1 LEEQLILAR
10 WASYLVLGLLFGLPL
25 FTLYAR
31 RADGAGPLLALR
43 LPAAVLAL
51 GALLISSWGF
61 LLMTAAMMGQSP
73 LALDRQALDVVLFET
88 NAGWA
93 FGVRMVALAIVVILT
108 VSSNVRATSVVCVV
122 ALLAAIALASLAWGG
137 HGVANEGAAGTV
149 HLVGD
154 VVHILAASAWIG
166 ALSAFL
172 WLTMAARRKSA
183 DALGAA
189 HRALDAFATTGSVI
203 VALVVVTGVVN
214 GAMLV
219 GWYNVMALD
228 ASDYGRL
235 LVLKLILFAG
245 MLALAASNRFR
256 LTPALKAGIE
266 AGETNAALARL
277 RLSLWLET
285 GAGVTIL
292 GLVAWLGT
300 LEPPLPA
307 FTP

>member
-1 LEEQLILAR
+1 MLEEQLILAR

-43 LPAAVLAL
+43 LPVAVLAL
-51 GALLISSWGF
+51 GALLTGSWGF

-73 LALDRQALDVVLFET
+73 LALDRQALEMVLSDT

-93 FGVRMVALAIVVILT
+93 FGVRMVALAVVATLA
-108 VSSNVRATSVVCVV
+108 VSSHVRATSVVCVV

-137 HGVANEGAAGTV
+137 HGVANEGTAGTAHLISDIV
-149 HLVGD
+149 HL
-154 VVHILAASAWIG
+154 LAASAWIG
-166 ALSAFL
+166 ALAAFL
-172 WLTMAARRKSA
+172 WLTITSRRKSA
-183 DALGAA
+183 DALDAA

-219 GWYNVMALD
+219 GWNNVMALG
-228 ASDYGRL
+228 ASNYGRL
-235 LVLKLILFAG
+235 LILKLALFAG

-266 AGETNAALARL
+266 AGETNTAVARL
-277 RLSLWLET
+277 RLSLWLEA
-285 GAGVTIL
+285 GAGVAIL

-300 LEPPLPA
+300 LEPPA
-307 FTP
+307 SG